1 MKRYCEECRDFHEE
15 NDLCPKYKEL
25 LKQHPEWFNE
35 MMQTMVT
42 STIGAP
48 TVQRYGAAIKEHLV
62 AYDGVDYE
70 RGTVA
75 SRSLKS
81 VAQSKVNPNDSARN
95 IKQQAGFS
103 AEIKSAARANAD
115 RIINGDDTT
124 RTTRTDD
131 MSGQSDGRGGS
142 IGGTNDQFYDVA
154 EVDKNGVY
162 VEGSGRQLKFV
173 GNDAESCT
181 KSLLQKDYDKYRKHE
196 VALEVPSDFY
206 DKIVKELD
214 KRADHLKAQIEIA
227 ERKGNTELASKHKE
241 QLERVEKTRN
251 NLRKSNVTS
260 KEAIEARKHPELSTA
275 KDIARYAHQAGLEAA
290 QKGALIGGG
299 VSIVRNV
306 IKLSNGDIKADVA
319 VKNIVIDTA
328 KGAVGGY
335 VVGAG
340 GAVLKGVMQNSTSS
354 AVRSLSETQF
364 PSATIGLV
372 YGITKSAVTNFI
384 KYKTGEITKKEM
396 AKYFGKD
403 AVKGALV
410 TCSMAMIAFP
420 EGAIGVAAAMGVAMY
435 LDATCTNLLDEVFGE
450 GAYEQ
455 ILHACGYVASTAN
468 NIVDMLEVYQQQ
480 MQRISAANTTARKH
494 VSAAQK
500 NLQSMDAADA
510 EVVQWMEDHNYG

>member
-1 MKRYCEECRDFHEE
+1 MIRYCEQCRDFHEE

-42 STIGAP
+42 STISTP
-48 TVQRYGAAIKEHLV
+48 TVQKYGAAIKEHLV
-62 AYDGVDYE
+62 AYDGVDHE
-70 RGTVA
+70 RGTVS

-103 AEIKSAARANAD
+103 AEIKSAARANAE

-131 MSGQSDGRGGS
+131 LTSQSDGHGGS
-142 IGGTNDQFYDVA
+142 IGGTNDQFYDLA

-162 VEGSGRQLKFV
+162 IEGSGRQLKFV

-181 KSLLQKDYDKYRKHE
+181 KSLLQKDYDKYRKHG

-214 KRADHLKAQIEIA
+214 KRADHLKTQIEVA

-241 QLERVEKTRN
+241 QLERVENTKN
-251 NLRKSNVTS
+251 NLRKSNITS

-290 QKGALIGGG
+290 KKGALIGGG

-306 IKLSNGDIKADVA
+306 IKLSNGDIEADIA
-319 VKNIVIDTA
+319 IKNIVIDTT
-328 KGAVGGY
+328 KGAIGGY

-340 GAVLKGVMQNSTSS
+340 GAALKGVMQNSSS
-354 AVRSLSETQF
+354 SSIRALSETQF
-364 PSATIGLV
+364 PGAAVGLV
-372 YGITKSAVTNFI
+372 YGITKSAVTNFL
-384 KYKTGEITKKEM
+384 KYKNGELSKAEM
-396 AKYFGKD
+396 ARAFGKD
-403 AVKGALV
+403 AVKGSLV
-410 TCSMAMIAFP
+410 TCSMAVIAFP
-420 EGAIGVAAAMGVAMY
+420 PGVVGAVAAMGVAMY
-435 LDATCTNLLDEVFGE
+435 LDAACTNLLDEVFGE

-455 ILHACGYVASTAN
+455 ILHACGYVASVSH
-468 NIVDMLEVYQQQ
+468 NIVELLDEYGVNMRVAYRTDSESQIVIKEINATRTTLE
-480 MQRISAANTTARKH
+480 
-494 VSAAQK
+494 AQK
-500 NLQSMDAADA
+500 QRTKKLI
-510 EVVQWMEDHNYG
+510 EEL

>member
-1 MKRYCEECRDFHEE
+1 MKKYCEQCRDFHEE

-42 STIGAP
+42 STVGAP
-48 TVQRYGAAIKEHLV
+48 TVQRYGSAIKEHLV

-75 SRSLKS
+75 SRSLRS
-81 VAQSKVNPNDSARN
+81 VAQSKVNPNDRARN

-103 AEIKSAARANAD
+103 AEIKSVARANAE

-131 MSGQSDGRGGS
+131 MTGQSDGRGGS
-142 IGGTNDQFYDVA
+142 IGGTNDQFYDLA
-154 EVDKNGVY
+154 DVDKNGVY
-162 VEGSGRQLKFV
+162 IEDSGRQLKFV

-181 KSLLQKDYDKYRKHE
+181 KSLLQRDYDKYREHG

-206 DKIVKELD
+206 DEIIKDLD
-214 KRADHLKAQIEIA
+214 SRADKLKTQIEVA

-241 QLERVEKTRN
+241 QLKRVEDTKN
-251 NLRKSNVTS
+251 SLKKSNVAN
-260 KEAIEARKHPELSTA
+260 KEAIEARNNAELSTA
-275 KDIARYAHQAGLEAA
+275 KDIARLAHQAGLEAA

-306 IKLSNGDIKADVA
+306 VKLSNGDIKADVA
-319 VKNIVIDTA
+319 IKNIVVDTT
-328 KGAVGGY
+328 KGAIGGY

-340 GAVLKGVMQNSTSS
+340 GAALKGAMLKSS
-354 AVRSLSETQF
+354 SSSIRALSETQF
-364 PSATIGLV
+364 PSASVGLV
-372 YGITKSAVTNFI
+372 YGVTKSAVTNFI
-384 KYKTGEITKKEM
+384 KYKTGEITKQEM
-396 AKYFGKD
+396 ARAFGKD
-403 AVKGALV
+403 AVKGTLV

-420 EGAIGVAAAMGVAMY
+420 EGVIGVAAAMGVAMY
-435 LDATCTNLLDEVFGE
+435 LDAACTNLLDEVFGE

-468 NIVDMLEVYQQQ
+468 NIADILEAYQKQI
-480 MQRISAANTTARKH
+480 QRISTANTTALKH
-494 VSAAQK
+494 ISAAQK
-500 NLQSMDAADA
+500 NIQNMDFADA
-510 EVVQWMEDHNYG
+510 KVIEWMEDHNHG

>member
-1 MKRYCEECRDFHEE
+1 MKRYCEMCRDFHEE

-42 STIGAP
+42 STISTS

-81 VAQSKVNPNDSARN
+81 VSQSKVDPNDSARN

-103 AEIKSAARANAD
+103 AEIKAAARANAD

-124 RTTRTDD
+124 RTARTDD
-131 MSGQSDGRGGS
+131 MTGQSDGHGGR
-142 IGGTNDQFYDVA
+142 IGGTNDQFYDLA

-162 VEGSGRQLKFV
+162 IEGSGRQLKFV
-173 GNDAESCT
+173 GNDAKSCT
-181 KSLLQKDYDKYRKHE
+181 KSLLQKDYDKYRKHG

-214 KRADHLKAQIEIA
+214 KRADHLKTQIEVA

-241 QLERVEKTRN
+241 QLERIEKTKDS
-251 NLRKSNVTS
+251 LRKSNVTN

-275 KDIARYAHQAGLEAA
+275 KDIARYAHQSGLEAA

-306 IKLSNGDIKADVA
+306 IKLSNGDIKAEIA
-319 VKNIVIDTA
+319 IKNIVVDAT
-328 KGAVGGY
+328 KGAIGGY

-340 GAVLKGVMQNSTSS
+340 GAALKGAMLKSS
-354 AVRSLSETQF
+354 SSSIRALSETQF
-364 PSATIGLV
+364 PGAAVGLV
-372 YGITKSAVTNFI
+372 YGITKSAVTNFL
-384 KYKTGEITKKEM
+384 KYKNGELTKAEM
-396 AKYFGKD
+396 AKAFGKD
-403 AVKGALV
+403 AVKGSLV
-410 TCSMAMIAFP
+410 TCSMAVIAFP
-420 EGAIGVAAAMGVAMY
+420 PEVVGAVAAMGVAMY
-435 LDATCTNLLDEVFGE
+435 LDAACTNLLDEVFGE

-455 ILHACGYVASTAN
+455 ILHACGHVASVSQ
-468 NIVDMLEVYQQQ
+468 NIVELLDTYGANM
-480 MQRISAANTTARKH
+480 RAAYRADRESRSVIDEINAARTTID
-494 VSAAQK
+494 AQK
-500 NLQSMDAADA
+500 QKTKKLI
-510 EVVQWMEDHNYG
+510 EEL

>member
-1 MKRYCEECRDFHEE
+1 MIKYCEQCRDFHEE
-15 NDLCPKYKEL
+15 NDLCPKYKEQ

-42 STIGAP
+42 ATISTS

-75 SRSLKS
+75 SRSLRS

-103 AEIKSAARANAD
+103 AEIKSVARANAE

-124 RTTRTDD
+124 RTIRTDD
-131 MSGQSDGRGGS
+131 MTGQSDGHGGS
-142 IGGTNDQFYDVA
+142 IGGTNDQFYDLA

-162 VEGSGRQLKFV
+162 IEGSGRQLKFV

-181 KSLLQKDYDKYRKHE
+181 KSLLQRDYDKYREHG

-206 DKIVKELD
+206 DEIIKDLD
-214 KRADHLKAQIEIA
+214 SRADKLKSQIDVA
-227 ERKGNTELASKHKE
+227 ERKGDSNTVSKHRA
-241 QLERVEKTRN
+241 QLERVEQTKE
-251 NLRKSNVTS
+251 NLRKSNVSS
-260 KEAIEARKHPELSTA
+260 KEALEARIHAGLSTA

-319 VKNIVIDTA
+319 IKNIVVDTT
-328 KGAVGGY
+328 KGAIGGY

-340 GAVLKGVMQNSTSS
+340 GAALKGAMLKSS
-354 AVRSLSETQF
+354 SSSIRALSETQF
-364 PSATIGLV
+364 PGAAVGLV

-384 KYKTGEITKKEM
+384 KYKNGELTKAEM
-396 AKYFGKD
+396 ARAFGKD
-403 AVKGALV
+403 AVKGSLV
-410 TCSMAMIAFP
+410 TCSMAVIAFP
-420 EGAIGVAAAMGVAMY
+420 PGVVGAVAAMGVAMY
-435 LDATCTNLLDEVFGE
+435 LDAACTNLLDEVFGE

-455 ILHACGYVASTAN
+455 ILHACGYVASVSH
-468 NIVDMLEVYQQQ
+468 NIVELLDAYGANMRAAYRTDNESQTVIKGINATRTTLE
-480 MQRISAANTTARKH
+480 
-494 VSAAQK
+494 AQK
-500 NLQSMDAADA
+500 QRTKKLI
-510 EVVQWMEDHNYG
+510 EEL

>member
-1 MKRYCEECRDFHEE
+1 MIRYCEKCRDFHEE
-15 NDLCPKYKEL
+15 NDICPKYKEL

-35 MMQTMVT
+35 MMRTMVT
-42 STIGAP
+42 STISTS

-75 SRSLKS
+75 NRSLKS
-81 VAQSKVNPNDSARN
+81 IAQSKVNHNDSARN

-131 MSGQSDGRGGS
+131 MSSQSDGRGGS

-154 EVDKNGVY
+154 EVDKNGAY
-162 VEGSGRQLKFV
+162 IDGTGRQLKFV

-181 KSLLQKDYDKYRKHE
+181 KSLLQKDYDKYRKHG

-214 KRADHLKAQIEIA
+214 KRADHLKTQIEVA

-241 QLERVEKTRN
+241 QLDRVENTKN

-275 KDIARYAHQAGLEAA
+275 KDIARYAHQSGLEAA

-319 VKNIVIDTA
+319 IKNIVVDTT
-328 KGAVGGY
+328 KGAIGGY

-340 GAVLKGVMQNSTSS
+340 GATLKGAMQKSS
-354 AVRSLSETQF
+354 VSSIRALSKTQF
-364 PSATIGLV
+364 PGAAVALV
-372 YGITKSAVTNFI
+372 YGITKSAVTNFL
-384 KYKTGEITKKEM
+384 KYKNGELTKAEM
-396 AKYFGKD
+396 ARAFGKD
-403 AVKGALV
+403 AVKGSLV
-410 TCSMAMIAFP
+410 TCSMAVIAFP
-420 EGAIGVAAAMGVAMY
+420 PGAVGAVAAMGVAMY
-435 LDATCTNLLDEVFGE
+435 LDAACTNLLNEVFGE

-468 NIVDMLEVYQQQ
+468 NIVDMLAEYQKQ
-480 MQRISAANTTARKH
+480 MQRISAANTTARNH
-494 VSAAQK
+494 ISAAQK
-500 NLQSMDAADA
+500 NIQSMDAADA
-510 EVVQWMEDHNYG
+510 EVVQWMEEHNYG